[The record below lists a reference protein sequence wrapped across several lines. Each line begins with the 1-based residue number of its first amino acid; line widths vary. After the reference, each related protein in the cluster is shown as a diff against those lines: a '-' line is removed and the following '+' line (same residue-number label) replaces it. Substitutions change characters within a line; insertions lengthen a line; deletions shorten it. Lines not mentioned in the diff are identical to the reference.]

1 MENKNCFVIMPFSQ
15 TTDKHTENYWTN
27 FFLVIK
33 REIEEFGYS
42 CSRSEVG
49 PYNILKQIVEKINE
63 SDLVIAVLTDLN
75 PNVWYELGIRHSL
88 KNGTI
93 MLIEDLQ
100 KVPFDIS
107 SYGLVKYSDD
117 ITLATRLHNEFGIYL
132 KKLNIAGHYDS
143 PVIENIGIPLK
154 FQQKFDFLYDLVLKI
169 SKEKSVLPYNE
180 EIAIPLTRHNSI
192 LWVDDYPSN
201 NAQVIELFQDR
212 IHFDIAISTVQGIKL
227 LADNQYDLIIT
238 DMGRGNEPDAGLQL
252 INQIKK
258 KYPACK
264 TPIIVFASV
273 QAIRKYGNQAK
284 ESGAKVTINGLSEII
299 NFISKTILSD

>member
-1 MENKNCFVIMPFSQ
+1 MEHKSCFVIMPFTQ
-15 TTDKHTENYWTN
+15 TTDKHTENYWTS
-27 FFLVIK
+27 FFDVIK
-33 REIEEFGYS
+33 REIEALGYS
-42 CSRSEVG
+42 CSRSETG

-88 KNGTI
+88 KSGTI
-93 MLIEDLQ
+93 MLIEDSQ

-117 ITLATRLHNEFGIYL
+117 ISLAMRLNKEFDTYL
-132 KKLNIAGHYDS
+132 KKLNTAGHYDS
-143 PVIENIGIPLK
+143 PVIENIGMPLK
-154 FQQKFDFLYDLVLKI
+154 FQQKLDSLYDLVLKI
-169 SKEKSVLPYNE
+169 SNEKSDLPSE
-180 EIAIPLTRHNSI
+180 KGITIPLNRHNRV

-227 LADNQYDLIIT
+227 MAANQYDLIIT

-258 KYPACK
+258 AYPACK

-284 ESGAKVTINGLSEII
+284 ESGAIATFNGLSEII
-299 NFISKTILSD
+299 NFISKTILNV

>member
-1 MENKNCFVIMPFSQ
+1 MVHKSCFVIMPFAQ
-15 TTDKHTENYWTN
+15 TTDKHTENYWTS
-27 FFLVIK
+27 FFDVIK
-33 REIEEFGYS
+33 REIEAFGYS
-42 CSRSEVG
+42 CSRSETG

-88 KNGTI
+88 KSGTI

-117 ITLATRLHNEFGIYL
+117 ISLATRLNKEFDIYL
-132 KKLNIAGHYDS
+132 KKLNTAGHYDS
-143 PVIENIGIPLK
+143 PVIENIGMPIK
-154 FQQKFDFLYDLVLKI
+154 FQQKLDSLYDLVLKI
-169 SKEKSVLPYNE
+169 SNEKSGLPSE
-180 EIAIPLTRHNSI
+180 KEIAIPLARHNSV

-238 DMGRGNEPDAGLQL
+238 DMGRGDEPAAGLQL

-258 KYPACK
+258 EYPACK

-284 ESGAKVTINGLSEII
+284 ESGAITTINGLSEII
-299 NFISKTILSD
+299 NFISKTILNA